1 MHLDASVGL
10 HFDSGDLV
18 GRDLNAAMAE
28 LEAELARDGSPDA
41 RLAFGL
47 GCYFV
52 ARFDEGEEH
61 LRKAYLEFKDAGRS
75 RKAALAATHLGRI
88 EHSGNGNAVV
98 ASGWFTRA
106 RRWLE
111 DDDECAERGWLALG
125 IVGCAVTDA
134 DALHR
139 NAELA
144 LRLARNLGD
153 VDLECRALADY
164 GLALVDRGSYQ
175 DGMERI
181 DEAMTMIRS
190 GECSN
195 LLIAGQVECCF
206 VSACERAGDLVRLEG
221 WFSAVTRERPGAF
234 APNARPNMIATHCR
248 TDFGMLLCLAGRWS
262 EADEALRSAVQN
274 SERMHREH
282 YRASRAA
289 LADLRIGQGR
299 LHEAAELLRGLE
311 TEIAAAVPSIRLHL
325 ARAEHDLAA
334 TRCREALLAFTGDRL
349 RGSRLLDL
357 LVLAELGRGRIDDAE
372 DAAKQLV
379 AAAEIS
385 GRAPVRARASLAIAR
400 VALARGD
407 RDLARTELDTAAAAL
422 RAEPWALL
430 GAELNLELAEFLAES
445 DPGTAIVAAQ
455 RAMAVL
461 SPIGAD
467 RRYAAQEVLTRLGA
481 EPEAATPHPLDALTP
496 REREILAL
504 IAQGLSNPQIAA
516 TLVISPKTA
525 EHHVGAILRKLGLRR
540 RSEAAV
546 YAATLN

>member
-1 MHLDASVGL
+1 MDLDASVGL
-10 HFDSGDLV
+10 HLDSGDL
-18 GRDLNAAMAE
+18 GAAISE
-28 LEAELARDGSPDA
+28 LEATLAVDSNPDA
-41 RLAFGL
+41 RLALGL
-47 GCYFV
+47 GYYFV
-52 ARFDEGEEH
+52 GRFDEGEAH
-61 LRKAYLEFKDAGRS
+61 LRHAYLAFKDAGRT
-75 RKAALAATHLGRI
+75 RKTALAATHLGRI
-88 EHSGNGNAVV
+88 EHSGFGNAVV
-98 ASGWFTRA
+98 AAGWFTRA

-111 DDDECAERGWLALG
+111 NDEACAERGWLALG

-134 DALHR
+134 DELHR

-144 LRLARNLGD
+144 LHLGRELGD

-164 GLALVDRGSYQ
+164 GLALVDRGSYAE
-175 DGMERI
+175 GMERI

-206 VSACERAGDLVRLEG
+206 VSACERAGDLARLEG
-221 WFSAVTRERPGAF
+221 WFSAATRERPHAYGQH
-234 APNARPNMIATHCR
+234 ARPNMIATHCR
-248 TDFGMLLCLAGRWS
+248 TDFGSLLCLAGRWS
-262 EADEALRSAVQN
+262 EADEALRAAVQS

-311 TEIAAAVPSIRLHL
+311 TEIAASVPTIRLHL
-325 ARAEHDLAA
+325 ARGEHDLAA
-334 TRCREALLAFTGDRL
+334 TKCREALRAFTGDLL
-349 RGSRLLDL
+349 RGSRFLDL
-357 LVLAELGRGRIDDAE
+357 LVLAELGRGRADDAA
-372 DAAKQLV
+372 DAANQLT

-385 GRAPVRARASLAIAR
+385 GRAPVRARASLAFAR

-407 RDLARTELDTAAAAL
+407 RDVARAELDTATAAL
-422 RAEPWALL
+422 QSEPWALL
-430 GAELNLELAEFLAES
+430 GAELNLELAQLLADT
-445 DPGTAIVAAQ
+445 DPGAAVVAAQ
-455 RAMAVL
+455 RALAVL
-461 SPIGAD
+461 SPIGAE
-467 RRYAAQEVLTRLGA
+467 RRYAAQQLLTRLGA
-481 EPEAATPHPLDALTP
+481 EPEASIAHPLDALTP

-516 TLVISPKTA
+516 TLVIAPKTA